1 LEEQITIDDIG
12 NDPREQTGE
21 ARRPLRDAPLHS
33 RGANEKLLANP
44 NPTVDLKQ
52 KSPQAP
58 PGQLEPRSVRA
69 AAIDL
74 GAVRV
79 GLAVADDL
87 GLLAHPRPFLDGK
100 NQEALLRKLK
110 ELQQAEQIEV
120 FVLGL
125 PRELR
130 GREGPAAKRARAFAK
145 RLELTT
151 PAKVELYDE
160 WLSTREAAGR
170 LRAQGLNARQQRGRI
185 DSAAAAIL
193 LQSWLDGG
201 SNGREARDP

>member
-1 LEEQITIDDIG
+1 
-12 NDPREQTGE
+12 
-21 ARRPLRDAPLHS
+21 
-33 RGANEKLLANP
+33 
-44 NPTVDLKQ
+44 V
-52 KSPQAP
+52 
-58 PGQLEPRSVRA
+58 SVRA

-100 NQEALLRKLK
+100 NPEALLRKLR
-110 ELQQAEQIEV
+110 ELQETDEIEL

-125 PRELR
+125 PRELN
-130 GREGPAAKRARAFAK
+130 GREGPAAKRVRAFAK
-145 RLELTT
+145 KLEQAT

-170 LRAQGLNARQQRGRI
+170 LRAQGLNAKQQRGRI

-193 LQSWLDGG
+193 LQSWLDKAAGG
-201 SNGREARDP
+201 G

>member
-1 LEEQITIDDIG
+1 MLGASGWVKLGAKGAGREPAEELK
-12 NDPREQTGE
+12 PR
-21 ARRPLRDAPLHS
+21 P
-33 RGANEKLLANP
+33 
-44 NPTVDLKQ
+44 
-52 KSPQAP
+52 
-58 PGQLEPRSVRA
+58 VRA

-87 GLLAHPRPFLDGK
+87 GLLAHPRPYLDGK
-100 NQEALLRKLK
+100 NQAALLRRLAEIQAADEI
-110 ELQQAEQIEV
+110 EL

-125 PRELR
+125 PRELN
-130 GREGPAAKRARAFAK
+130 GREGPAAKRARAFAE
-145 RLELTT
+145 RLQRAT

-170 LRAQGLNARQQRGRI
+170 LRAQGLNAKQQRGRI

-193 LQSWLDGG
+193 LQSWLDKAARPG
-201 SNGREARDP
+201 SSERPE

>member
-1 LEEQITIDDIG
+1 MLGAGDWVKLG
-12 NDPREQTGE
+12 AKGAREQ
-21 ARRPLRDAPLHS
+21 P
-33 RGANEKLLANP
+33 
-44 NPTVDLKQ
+44 
-52 KSPQAP
+52 
-58 PGQLEPRSVRA
+58 VRA

-100 NQEALLRKLK
+100 NQAALLRSLK
-110 ELQQAEQIEV
+110 ELQATEGLEV

-125 PRELR
+125 PRELN
-130 GREGPAAKRARAFAK
+130 GREGPAAKRVRVFAQK
-145 RLELTT
+145 LEAAT
-151 PAKVELYDE
+151 PARVELWDE

-170 LRAQGLNARQQRGRI
+170 LRAQGLSAKEQRGRI

-193 LQSWLDGG
+193 LQSWLDG
-201 SNGREARDP
+201 RAARGGAPA

>member
-1 LEEQITIDDIG
+1 
-12 NDPREQTGE
+12 
-21 ARRPLRDAPLHS
+21 
-33 RGANEKLLANP
+33 
-44 NPTVDLKQ
+44 
-52 KSPQAP
+52 
-58 PGQLEPRSVRA
+58 VRA

-87 GLLAHPRPFLDGK
+87 GLLAHPRPFLEGK
-100 NQEALLRKLK
+100 NQAALLRKLQ
-110 ELQQAEQIEV
+110 ELQAEEQLEV

-130 GREGPAAKRARAFAK
+130 GREGPAAKRVRAFAQK
-145 RLELTT
+145 LEQAT

-193 LQSWLDGG
+193 LQSWLDRGVR
-201 SNGREARDP
+201 REDG

>member
-1 LEEQITIDDIG
+1 MAQKFARPAREE
-12 NDPREQTGE
+12 
-21 ARRPLRDAPLHS
+21 LRL
-33 RGANEKLLANP
+33 RL
-44 NPTVDLKQ
+44 
-52 KSPQAP
+52 
-58 PGQLEPRSVRA
+58 VRA

-100 NQEALLRKLK
+100 NQAALLRKLQA
-110 ELQQAEQIEV
+110 LQAEEQLEV

-125 PRELR
+125 PRELN
-130 GREGPAAKRARAFAK
+130 GREGPAAKRARLFAAK
-145 RLELTT
+145 LEQAT

-170 LRAQGLNARQQRGRI
+170 LRAQGLSSREQRGRI

-193 LQSWLDGG
+193 LQSWLDRAAR
-201 SNGREARDP
+201 RED